1 MSFRLTRVAIVITL
15 LLSLSPATAA
25 QQGPVVTGVAAD
37 STGAPLAEA
46 QIDLFGP
53 VRRAA
58 RTGDDGRFAFEGL
71 APGEYRLV
79 AVRAGFATHDQRLTL
94 AGAERRELALRLE

>member
-15 LLSLSPATAA
+15 LLSLSPATAAA

-94 AGAERRELALRLE
+94 AGAERR